1 LSTSPLGWPRVAHAI
16 PQPDR
21 RIARRREWQF
31 GRLAGLDSFVTREAF
46 STHGFNTAH
55 GMFRATVGLACRP
68 ETICVHTKLDI

>member
-1 LSTSPLGWPRVAHAI
+1 LSASALGWPRLAHAI
-16 PQPDR
+16 PQRDR
-21 RIARRREWQF
+21 QIAHHGEWQF

-68 ETICVHTKLDI
+68 ATICVHIKLDI